1 MKTFLI
7 FGAFVVTS
15 IVLWCLFSS
24 CSPKKDGLPLINSNI
39 DELVGKGSIFVT
51 NMTKEELLRA
61 MDDFMK
67 IYTQDG
73 QLYTRPAIEEKAQG
87 FLLTFDD
94 NIDYFAF
101 CFWVNYLVYSDK
113 SVRHNDH
120 VTGWL
125 QLNEIKEEQFRD
137 FAHQTLMLY
146 IPSSDSEYDNVY
158 FTTSNGNCFKQEF
171 SNSQLLIEQKSV
183 LKQYRT
189 IPQ

>member
-1 MKTFLI
+1 MKTTLI
-7 FGAFVVTS
+7 FGSLVLIS
-15 IVLWCLFSS
+15 IVLWCFFSS
-24 CSPKKDGLPLINSNI
+24 CSPKKGNSLNLN
-39 DELVGKGSIFVT
+39 DKLFDGKGSIFVT

-61 MDDFMK
+61 IEDFMR
-67 IYTQDG
+67 IYTQG
-73 QLYTRPAIEEKAQG
+73 GHPYTRPAIEEKSQG
-87 FLLTFDD
+87 FLLTFDE
-94 NIDYFAF
+94 NIDYFDF

-113 SVRHNDH
+113 AVRHNDH

-125 QLNEIKEEQFRD
+125 QVKDVENENLSI

-158 FTTSNGNCFKQEF
+158 FTTSDGKCFKQEF
-171 SNSQLLIEQKSV
+171 SNTQLLEEQTTV

>member
-1 MKTFLI
+1 MKTVLI
-7 FGAFVVTS
+7 FGSLILIS
-15 IVLWCLFSS
+15 IVLWCFFSS
-24 CSPKKDGLPLINSNI
+24 CSPKKENSLNVKGF
-39 DELVGKGSIFVT
+39 VGKGSIFVT
-51 NMTKEELLRA
+51 NMTESELLRA
-61 MDDFMK
+61 IDDFMR
-67 IYTQDG
+67 IYTQG
-73 QLYTRPAIEEKAQG
+73 GEQYTRPTIQETSQG

-94 NIDYFAF
+94 TINYFSF

-113 SVRHNDH
+113 EVRHNDH

-125 QLNEIKEEQFRD
+125 QVKDFEDENLSI

-158 FTTSNGNCFKQEF
+158 FTTSNGKCFKQEF
-171 SNSQLLIEQKSV
+171 SNTQLLEEQTSV